1 MAAKKKTVQELRK
14 EYVQAKIATNSS
26 SKDPAKLRKNFNAKA
41 ATVQGRTEIA
51 QILGVAGT
59 PQAKMLRATLRNFPT
74 ASTGA
79 ASTGPASTGPAS
91 TGAASTGAA
100 STGNKKTVAGY
111 VPGYKGVVNNPNL
124 PSNNFASS
132 AVVSSTSKY
141 GVDITPIKGKVS
153 ESIGTVGKKYDTSGQ
168 KTTVIPQGKTPVV
181 TDLGS
186 SLRGMQGASGFD
198 PSKKNV
204 VRAALVTGGVAAI
217 QSAVPVIARIKA
229 AEAAKAL
236 AKFDYYGSAAGT
248 SRVPTPSSLIKQN
261 EKELAKRAL
270 NFYKNLTK

>member
-51 QILGVAGT
+51 QVLGVAGT
-59 PQAKMLRATLRNFPT
+59 PQAQMLRATLRNFPT
-74 ASTGA
+74 
-79 ASTGPASTGPAS
+79 AS

-124 PSNNFASS
+124 PSNNVASS

-153 ESIGTVGKKYDTSGQ
+153 ESIGIVGKKYDTSGQ

-181 TDLGS
+181 TDLGG
-186 SLRGMQGASGFD
+186 SLRGMQGPSGFD

-204 VRAALVTGGVAAI
+204 ARAVLATAGVAAI

-229 AEAAKAL
+229 AEAAKTA
-236 AKFDYYGSAAGT
+236 ATKFDYYGSAAGT
-248 SRVPTPSSLIKQN
+248 SRVPTPASLIKQN
-261 EKELAKRAL
+261 QKELTKRAF

>member
-1 MAAKKKTVQELRK
+1 MAAKKKTLQELRK

-26 SKDPAKLRKNFNAKA
+26 AKDPAKLRKNFNAKA

-51 QILGVAGT
+51 QVLGVAGT
-59 PQAKMLRATLRNFPT
+59 PQAQMLRATLRNFPT

-79 ASTGPASTGPAS
+79 ASTG
-91 TGAASTGAA
+91 
-100 STGNKKTVAGY
+100 NKKTVVGY
-111 VPGYKGVVNNPNL
+111 VPGYKGVVNNPDE
-124 PSNNFASS
+124 PSNNVASS

-153 ESIGTVGKKYDTSGQ
+153 ESIGIVGKKYDTSGQ

-181 TDLGS
+181 TDLGG

-198 PSKKNV
+198 PSQKNV
-204 VRAALVTGGVAAI
+204 VRAVLATGGVAAI

>member
-79 ASTGPASTGPAS
+79 ASTG
-91 TGAASTGAA
+91 AA

-153 ESIGTVGKKYDTSGQ
+153 ESIGIVGKKYDTSGQ

-181 TDLGS
+181 TDLGG
-186 SLRGMQGASGFD
+186 SLRGMQGPSGFD

-204 VRAALVTGGVAAI
+204 ARAVLATAGVAAI

-229 AEAAKAL
+229 AEAAKTA
-236 AKFDYYGSAAGT
+236 ATKFDYYGSAAGT
-248 SRVPTPSSLIKQN
+248 SRVPTPASLIKQN
-261 EKELAKRAL
+261 QKELTKRAF

>member
-26 SKDPAKLRKNFNAKA
+26 AKDPAKLRKNFNAKA

-51 QILGVAGT
+51 QTLGVAGT
-59 PQAKMLRATLRNFPT
+59 PQAQMLRATLRNFPT
-74 ASTGA
+74 
-79 ASTGPASTGPAS
+79 AS

-181 TDLGS
+181 TDLGG
-186 SLRGMQGASGFD
+186 SLRGMQGPSGFD

-229 AEAAKAL
+229 AEAAKTA
-236 AKFDYYGSAAGT
+236 ATKFDYYGSASGT
-248 SRVPTPSSLIKQN
+248 SRVPTPSSLMKQN
-261 EKELAKRAL
+261 QKELTKRAFD
-270 NFYKNLTK
+270 FYKNLTK

>member
-1 MAAKKKTVQELRK
+1 MAAKKKTLQELRK

-26 SKDPAKLRKNFNAKA
+26 AKDPAKLRKNFNAKA

-51 QILGVAGT
+51 QVLGVAGT
-59 PQAKMLRATLRNFPT
+59 PQAQMLRATLRNFPT

-79 ASTGPASTGPAS
+79 ASTG
-91 TGAASTGAA
+91 AA
-100 STGNKKTVAGY
+100 STGNKKTVVGY

-124 PSNNFASS
+124 PSNNVASS

-153 ESIGTVGKKYDTSGQ
+153 ESIGIVGKKYDTSGR

-181 TDLGS
+181 TDLGG

-204 VRAALVTGGVAAI
+204 ARAVLATAGVAAI

-229 AEAAKAL
+229 AEAAKAT
-236 AKFDYYGSAAGT
+236 ATKFDYYGSAAGT
-248 SRVPTPSSLIKQN
+248 SRVPTPSSLMKQN
-261 EKELAKRAL
+261 QKELTKRAF

>member
-1 MAAKKKTVQELRK
+1 MAAKKKTLQELRK

-51 QILGVAGT
+51 QVLGVAGT

-79 ASTGPASTGPAS
+79 ASK
-91 TGAASTGAA
+91 
-100 STGNKKTVAGY
+100 GNEKTVVGY

-124 PSNNFASS
+124 PSNNVATS

-141 GVDITPIKGKVS
+141 GLDITPIKDKVS
-153 ESIGTVGKKYDTSGQ
+153 ESFGLVGKKYDTSGQ
-168 KTTVIPQGKTPVV
+168 KSTVIPQGKTPVV
-181 TDLGS
+181 TDLGG
-186 SLRGMQGASGFD
+186 SLRGMQGPSGFD

-204 VRAALVTGGVAAI
+204 VRAVLATAGVAAI
-217 QSAVPVIARIKA
+217 QSAVPVIAKIKA

-248 SRVPTPSSLIKQN
+248 STAPTPASLIKQN
-261 EKELAKRAL
+261 QKELTKRAL

>member
-1 MAAKKKTVQELRK
+1 MAAKKKTLQELRK

-26 SKDPAKLRKNFNAKA
+26 AKNPAKLRQDFNTKA
-41 ATVQGRTEIA
+41 ATVKGRTEIV
-51 QILGVAGT
+51 QVLGVAGT
-59 PQAKMLRATLRNFPT
+59 PQAQILRATLRNFPT
-74 ASTGA
+74 ASTGT
-79 ASTGPASTGPAS
+79 ASTGT
-91 TGAASTGAA
+91 A

-124 PSNNFASS
+124 PSNNVASS

-153 ESIGTVGKKYDTSGQ
+153 ESIGIVGKKYDTSGQ

-181 TDLGS
+181 TDLGG
-186 SLRGMQGASGFD
+186 SLRGMQGPSGFD

-204 VRAALVTGGVAAI
+204 ARAVLATAGVAAI

-229 AEAAKAL
+229 AEAAKTL

-261 EKELAKRAL
+261 QKELTKRAF

>member
-1 MAAKKKTVQELRK
+1 MAAKKKTLQELRK

-26 SKDPAKLRKNFNAKA
+26 AKDPAKLRKNFNAKA

-51 QILGVAGT
+51 QVLGVAGT
-59 PQAKMLRATLRNFPT
+59 PQAQMLRATLRNFPT

-79 ASTGPASTGPAS
+79 ASTG
-91 TGAASTGAA
+91 AASTGAA
-100 STGNKKTVAGY
+100 STGNKKTVVGY

-124 PSNNFASS
+124 PSNNVASS

-153 ESIGTVGKKYDTSGQ
+153 ESIGIVGKKYDTSGR

-181 TDLGS
+181 TDLGG

-204 VRAALVTGGVAAI
+204 ARAVLATAGVAAI

-229 AEAAKAL
+229 AEAAKAT
-236 AKFDYYGSAAGT
+236 ATKFDYYGSAAGT
-248 SRVPTPSSLIKQN
+248 SRVPTPSSLMKQN
-261 EKELAKRAL
+261 QKELTKRAF